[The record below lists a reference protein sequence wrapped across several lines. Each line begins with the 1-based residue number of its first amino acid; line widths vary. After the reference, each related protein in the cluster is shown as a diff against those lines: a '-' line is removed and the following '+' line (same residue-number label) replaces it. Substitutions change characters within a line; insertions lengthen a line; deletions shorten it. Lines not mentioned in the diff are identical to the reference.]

1 MQPWRGQGRRCQKV
15 PARVRCTLP
24 MERESARINGYTSAT
39 CARAD
44 FVQIRALT
52 LIPNEVSLP
61 LSFSLSLSLSLFLF
75 LFLSFPLSLSFFLFL
90 SFSLSLFL
98 SFSLSLSLSF
108 SPSLMFRSR
117 HACVSRVRAPWP
129 RTAQRQMPMKR
140 ARGHMRDEHA
150 AHANTKS

>member
-52 LIPNEVSLP
+52 LIPNEVFLP
-61 LSFSLSLSLSLFLF
+61 LSFSLSLSLSI
-75 LFLSFPLSLSFFLFL
+75 SLSLSLFPSFSFFLSLSLFL

-98 SFSLSLSLSF
+98 SLSLSLF
-108 SPSLMFRSR
+108 LSLSHVPVETRLRQQSESSLATNSATTNANEKSTWT
-117 HACVSRVRAPWP
+117 HA
-129 RTAQRQMPMKR
+129 
-140 ARGHMRDEHA
+140 G
-150 AHANTKS
+150 